1 MVNSAVSGR
10 RLASPVRVTL
20 ASELGGELDGAWWPH
35 TVALGAEL
43 PELADFLLPR
53 LGRILDISINWSSLA
68 GSPDLDSLCR
78 PLMARPCRPISQR
91 VMTINGATTGAT
103 LIVIPSRT
111 SVALAVMILR
121 CAAGLHI
128 AAREQIDEP
137 FLTADQI
144 VRSAAAEGA
153 RCARVP
159 GEIEPSTSASGIQP

>member
-1 MVNSAVSGR
+1 MNSAVSGR

-20 ASELGGELDGAWWPH
+20 ATELGGELDGAWWPH
-35 TVALGAEL
+35 TVALGTEL
-43 PELADFLLPR
+43 PELTESLFPR
-53 LGRILDISINWSSLA
+53 LGRILDIGINWSSLA

-78 PLMARPCRPISQR
+78 PLMQRPCRPISQR
-91 VMTINGATTGAT
+91 VMTLDGAETRAT

-121 CAAGLHI
+121 CAAGQHI
-128 AAREQIDEP
+128 AARERIDEP

-153 RCARVP
+153 RSRDDHGRRVQSP
-159 GEIEPSTSASGIQP
+159 

>member
-1 MVNSAVSGR
+1 M
-10 RLASPVRVTL
+10 ASPVRVSL

-43 PELADFLLPR
+43 PELADSLFPR
-53 LGRILDISINWSSLA
+53 LGRLLDISINWSSLA
-68 GSPDLDSLCR
+68 SSPDLDSLCR
-78 PLMARPCRPISQR
+78 PLLARPCRPISQR
-91 VMTINGATTGAT
+91 VMTISGTKTRAT

-111 SVALAVMILR
+111 SVVLAVMILR

-128 AAREQIDEP
+128 ASREQIGEP

-153 RCARVP
+153 RCAQRLR
-159 GEIEPSTSASGIQP
+159 ELDPSAAAPRLQP